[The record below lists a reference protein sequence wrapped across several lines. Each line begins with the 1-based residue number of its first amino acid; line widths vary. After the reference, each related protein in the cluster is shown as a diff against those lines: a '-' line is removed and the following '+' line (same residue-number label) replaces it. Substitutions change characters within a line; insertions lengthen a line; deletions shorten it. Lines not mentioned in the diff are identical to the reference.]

1 MYAAAC
7 NYNSDAT
14 DDDGSCLFAEPMH
27 DCEGNCLFDPD
38 GDGICN
44 GTEDF
49 GCTYPTAANFDED
62 ASIDDGSCL
71 FPTGACAMDF
81 NQDGEVNVPDLLDF
95 LVKLGDLCPLYLE

>member
-1 MYAAAC
+1 
-7 NYNSDAT
+7 
-14 DDDGSCLFAEPMH
+14 MH